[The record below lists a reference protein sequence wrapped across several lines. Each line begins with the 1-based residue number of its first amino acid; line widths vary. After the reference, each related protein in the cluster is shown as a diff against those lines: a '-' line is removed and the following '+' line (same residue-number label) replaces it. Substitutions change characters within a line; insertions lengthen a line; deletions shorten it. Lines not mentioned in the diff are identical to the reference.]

1 MRGLLRS
8 LSSFVNGSMKRLAYI
23 LFCLPLFSAVSVSAQ
38 QKKLAQTAMKFL
50 SVSVSPRAAG
60 LGDALTAIEH
70 GSASL
75 FYNPSGMAWQ
85 ESNIDVNIGQTQW
98 IAEIDYSAGSLSFRP
113 GSGRLGVIG
122 FSFLMVD
129 YGVLEETIRFDNED
143 GFLDLGTFSPSAW
156 SFGVGYA
163 RMLSERFSVGAHF
176 KLANQF
182 LANSVS
188 GVTGP
193 DEYERDKVEER
204 VLAYDFGVLYKTG
217 FRSLNFA
224 VSARNFA
231 PEITF
236 SEESVAL
243 PLTLNIGVSM
253 NMMDFIDQGSSVHQ
267 LLFSVDASN
276 PRDFSE
282 QIKIGTEY
290 VFLNTFILRAGY
302 VFPTDEQ
309 GVSFGVG
316 LKQSLRRF
324 GFGADYSYTDFGILS
339 NVQRLAIRF
348 SL

>member
-1 MRGLLRS
+1 
-8 LSSFVNGSMKRLAYI
+8 MKRWMYI
-23 LFCLPLFSAVSVSAQ
+23 LLFLPLFTAVSVSAQ

-85 ESNIDVNIGQTQW
+85 ESNLDVAVGQTQW
-98 IAEIDYSAGSLSFRP
+98 IAEINYSVGSISFRP
-113 GSGRLGVIG
+113 GSGHLGVIG
-122 FSFLMVD
+122 FSFVMVD
-129 YGVLEETIRFDNED
+129 YGELEETIRFDND
-143 GFLDLGTFSPSAW
+143 QGFLDVGTFSPSAW
-156 SFGVGYA
+156 SFGIGYA
-163 RMLSERFSVGAHF
+163 RKLSERFSVGAQF
-176 KLANQF
+176 KWANQF
-182 LANSVS
+182 LANSVM
-188 GVTGP
+188 GIADGGDYVR
-193 DEYERDKVEER
+193 ENIEEG

-253 NMMDFIDQGSSVHQ
+253 NMVDLFTQGANMHQ
-267 LLFSVDASN
+267 LLLSIDASN

-282 QIKIGTEY
+282 QIKVGTEY

-302 VFPTDEQ
+302 AFPTDEQ
-309 GVSFGVG
+309 GFSVGLG

-324 GFGADYSYTDFGILS
+324 GFGADYSFTDFGVLS
-339 NVQRLAIRF
+339 NVQRLAVRF

>member
-1 MRGLLRS
+1 MS
-8 LSSFVNGSMKRLAYI
+8 LSVNGSMKRWMYI
-23 LFCLPLFSAVSVSAQ
+23 LLFLTLFTTVSVSAQ

-85 ESNIDVNIGQTQW
+85 ESNLDIVVGQTQW
-98 IAEIDYSAGSLSFRP
+98 IAEINYSMGSISFRP

-122 FSFLMVD
+122 LSFLMVD
-129 YGVLEETIRFDNED
+129 YGDLEETIRFDND
-143 GFLDLGTFSPSAW
+143 QGFLDVGTFSPSAW
-156 SFGVGYA
+156 SFGIGYA
-163 RMLSERFSVGAHF
+163 RKLSDRFSVGAQF
-176 KLANQF
+176 KWANQY
-182 LANSVS
+182 LANSVM
-188 GVTGP
+188 GIDDGGDYVR
-193 DEYERDKVEER
+193 ENVEEG
-204 VLAYDFGVLYKTG
+204 VFAYDFGVLYKTG

-236 SEESVAL
+236 SEESVTL

-253 NMMDFIDQGSSVHQ
+253 NMMDLMDRGSRMHQ
-267 LLFSVDASN
+267 LLLSIDASN
-276 PRDFSE
+276 PRDFPE
-282 QIKIGTEY
+282 QIKVGTEY

-302 VFPTDEQ
+302 AFPTDEQ
-309 GVSFGVG
+309 GFSVGLG

-324 GFGADYSYTDFGILS
+324 GFGADYSFTDFGVLS

>member
-1 MRGLLRS
+1 MHRR
-8 LSSFVNGSMKRLAYI
+8 FQYI
-23 LFCLPLFSAVSVSAQ
+23 LLLLLLLAVPASAQ

-50 SVSVSPRAAG
+50 SVSVDPRAAA
-60 LGDALTAIEH
+60 LGDALTAIDH

-85 ESNIDVNIGQTQW
+85 ESNFDLALGQTQW
-98 IAEIDYSAGSLSFRP
+98 IAEINYSTGSVSFRP
-113 GSGRLGVIG
+113 GSGRFGVIG

-129 YGVLEETIRFDNED
+129 YGELEETIRFDND
-143 GFLDLGTFSPSAW
+143 QGFLDIGTFSPSAW

-163 RMLSERFSVGAHF
+163 RKLSDRFSVGAQF
-176 KLANQF
+176 KLANQY
-182 LANSVS
+182 LADS
-188 GVTGP
+188 VTGIASE
-193 DEYERDKVEER
+193 DEYERDNVEER

-217 FRSLNFA
+217 FQSLNFA

-253 NMMDFIDQGSSVHQ
+253 NMMDLIDYGSSMHQ
-267 LLFSVDASN
+267 LMLSVDASN

-282 QIKIGTEY
+282 QIKLGTEY
-290 VFLNTFILRAGY
+290 TFLQTFILRAGY
-302 VFPTDEQ
+302 SFPADEQ
-309 GVSFGVG
+309 GLSFGFG
-316 LKQSLRRF
+316 LTQSLRGF

-339 NVQRLAIRF
+339 NVHRLSIRF

>member
-1 MRGLLRS
+1 
-8 LSSFVNGSMKRLAYI
+8 MKRWTYI
-23 LFCLPLFSAVSVSAQ
+23 LLMFSLLTAISASAQ

-50 SVSVSPRAAG
+50 SVSVDPRAAA
-60 LGDALTAIEH
+60 LGDALTAIDH

-85 ESNIDVNIGQTQW
+85 ESNLDVIVGQTQW
-98 IAEIDYSAGSLSFRP
+98 IAGINYSMGGLSFRP
-113 GSGRLGVIG
+113 GRGRLGVIG
-122 FSFLMVD
+122 FSFVMVD
-129 YGVLEETIRFDNED
+129 YGELEETIRFDND
-143 GFLDLGTFSPSAW
+143 QGFLDVGTFSPSAW

-163 RMLSERFSVGAHF
+163 RTLSDRFSVGVQF
-176 KLANQF
+176 KWASQF
-182 LANSVS
+182 LASSVTS
-188 GVTGP
+188 IGEGG
-193 DEYERDKVEER
+193 EYVREKAEEG

-253 NMMDFIDQGSSVHQ
+253 NMMDLIDRGSSAHQ
-267 LLFSVDASN
+267 LLLSVDATN

-282 QIKIGTEY
+282 QVKVGTEY
-290 VFLNTFILRAGY
+290 VFIDTFVLRAGY
-302 VFPTDEQ
+302 AFPSDEQ
-309 GVSFGVG
+309 GVSFGLG
-316 LKQSLRRF
+316 LKQSFRRF

>member
-1 MRGLLRS
+1 
-8 LSSFVNGSMKRLAYI
+8 MKQWCYI
-23 LFCLPLFSAVSVSAQ
+23 LLMFSVCTAVPVSAQ

-50 SVSVSPRAAG
+50 SVSVDPRAAA
-60 LGDALTAIEH
+60 LGDALTAVDH
-70 GSASL
+70 GAASL

-85 ESNIDVNIGQTQW
+85 ETNLDIILGQTQW
-98 IAEIDYSAGSLSFRP
+98 IAEINYSMGGLSFRP

-129 YGVLEETIRFDNED
+129 YGDLEETIRFDND
-143 GFLDLGTFSPSAW
+143 QGFLDVGTFSPSAW
-156 SFGVGYA
+156 SFGAGYA
-163 RMLSERFSVGAHF
+163 RKLSDQFSVGVQF
-176 KLANQF
+176 KWANQY
-182 LANSVS
+182 LANSV
-188 GVTGP
+188 TGI
-193 DEYERDKVEER
+193 DAEGEYVRENIEEG
-204 VLAYDFGVLYKTG
+204 VLADDFGVLYRTG

-236 SEESVAL
+236 SEEGVAL
-243 PLTLNIGVSM
+243 PLALNIGVSM
-253 NMMDFIDQGSSVHQ
+253 NMMDLIDRGSNMHK
-267 LLFSVDASN
+267 LLLSVDATN

-282 QIKIGTEY
+282 QIKVGTEY
-290 VFLNTFILRAGY
+290 TFLNTFTLRAGY

-309 GVSFGVG
+309 GISFGLG

>member
-1 MRGLLRS
+1 
-8 LSSFVNGSMKRLAYI
+8 MKRWINI
-23 LFCLPLFSAVSVSAQ
+23 LLLLPLFTAVSVSAQ

-85 ESNIDVNIGQTQW
+85 ESNLDIVVGQTQW
-98 IAEIDYSAGSLSFRP
+98 IAEINYSMGSISFRP
-113 GSGRLGVIG
+113 GSGRMGVIG
-122 FSFLMVD
+122 FSFVMVD
-129 YGVLEETIRFDNED
+129 YGELEETIRFDND
-143 GFLDLGTFSPSAW
+143 QGFLDVGTFSPSAW

-163 RMLSERFSVGAHF
+163 RKLSDRFSVGAQF
-176 KLANQF
+176 KWANQF
-182 LANSVS
+182 LANSVM
-188 GVTGP
+188 GIDDGG
-193 DEYERDKVEER
+193 DYLRENVEEG

-253 NMMDFIDQGSSVHQ
+253 DMMDLIAQGTNMHQ
-267 LLFSVDASN
+267 LLLSVDASN

-282 QIKIGTEY
+282 QIKVGTEY

-302 VFPTDEQ
+302 AFPTDEQ
-309 GVSFGVG
+309 GFSVGLG

-324 GFGADYSYTDFGILS
+324 GFGADYSFTDFGVLS

>member
-1 MRGLLRS
+1 
-8 LSSFVNGSMKRLAYI
+8 MKRWMYI
-23 LFCLPLFSAVSVSAQ
+23 LLVFGLFAGEPVAAQ
-38 QKKLAQTAMKFL
+38 QEKLAQTAMKFL
-50 SVSVSPRAAG
+50 SVSVDPRAAA
-60 LGDALTAIEH
+60 LGDALTAVDH
-70 GSASL
+70 GAASL

-85 ESNIDVNIGQTQW
+85 ESNLDVILGQTQW
-98 IAEIDYSAGSLSFRP
+98 IAEINYSMGSLSFRP

-129 YGVLEETIRFDNED
+129 YGELEETVRFDND
-143 GFLDLGTFSPSAW
+143 QGFLDVGTFSPSAW

-163 RMLSERFSVGAHF
+163 RKLSDQFSVGAQF
-176 KLANQF
+176 KWANQY
-182 LANSVS
+182 LADS
-188 GVTGP
+188 VTGIN
-193 DEYERDKVEER
+193 DAGEYAREEIEEG

-231 PEITF
+231 SEIVF

-253 NMMDFIDQGSSVHQ
+253 NMMDLIHQGSSMHQ
-267 LLFSVDASN
+267 LLLSVDASN

-290 VFLNTFILRAGY
+290 IFLNRFILRAGY

-309 GVSFGVG
+309 GISFGLG
-316 LKQSLRRF
+316 IKQSLRRF

>member
-1 MRGLLRS
+1 MHRR
-8 LSSFVNGSMKRLAYI
+8 FQYI
-23 LFCLPLFSAVSVSAQ
+23 LLLLLLLAVPASAQ

-50 SVSVSPRAAG
+50 SVSVDPRAAA
-60 LGDALTAIEH
+60 LGDALTAIDH

-85 ESNIDVNIGQTQW
+85 ESNFDLALGQTQW
-98 IAEIDYSAGSLSFRP
+98 IAEINYSMGSVSFRL
-113 GSGRLGVIG
+113 GSGRFGVIG

-129 YGVLEETIRFDNED
+129 YGELEETIRFDND
-143 GFLDLGTFSPSAW
+143 QGFLDIGTFSPSAW

-163 RMLSERFSVGAHF
+163 RKLSDRFSVGAQF

-182 LANSVS
+182 LANSVA
-188 GVTGP
+188 GIDGEG
-193 DEYERDKVEER
+193 EYMRDNVEGR

-217 FRSLNFA
+217 FQSLNFA

-253 NMMDFIDQGSSVHQ
+253 NMMDLIDYGSQMHQ
-267 LLFSVDASN
+267 LLLSVDASN

-282 QIKIGTEY
+282 QIKLGTEY
-290 VFLNTFILRAGY
+290 IFLQTFILRAGY
-302 VFPTDEQ
+302 SFPADEQ
-309 GVSFGVG
+309 GLSFGFG
-316 LKQSLRRF
+316 LTQSLRGF

-339 NVQRLAIRF
+339 NVHRLSIRF

>member
-1 MRGLLRS
+1 M
-8 LSSFVNGSMKRLAYI
+8 
-23 LFCLPLFSAVSVSAQ
+23 FSVCTAVPVSAQ

-50 SVSVSPRAAG
+50 SVSVDPRAAA
-60 LGDALTAIEH
+60 LGDALTAVDH
-70 GSASL
+70 GAASL

-85 ESNIDVNIGQTQW
+85 ETNLDIILGQTQW
-98 IAEIDYSAGSLSFRP
+98 IAEINYSMGGLSFRP

-129 YGVLEETIRFDNED
+129 YGDLEETIRFDND
-143 GFLDLGTFSPSAW
+143 QGFLDVGTFSPSAW
-156 SFGVGYA
+156 SFGAGYA
-163 RMLSERFSVGAHF
+163 RKLSDQFSVGVQF
-176 KLANQF
+176 KWANQY
-182 LANSVS
+182 LANSV
-188 GVTGP
+188 TGI
-193 DEYERDKVEER
+193 DAEGEYVRENIEEG
-204 VLAYDFGVLYKTG
+204 VLAYDFGVLYRTG

-236 SEESVAL
+236 SEEGVAL
-243 PLTLNIGVSM
+243 PLALNIGVSM
-253 NMMDFIDQGSSVHQ
+253 NMMDLIDRGSNMHK
-267 LLFSVDASN
+267 LLLSVDATN

-282 QIKIGTEY
+282 QIKVGTEY
-290 VFLNTFILRAGY
+290 TFLNTFTLRAGY

-309 GVSFGVG
+309 GISFGLG

>member
-1 MRGLLRS
+1 
-8 LSSFVNGSMKRLAYI
+8 MKRWMYI
-23 LFCLPLFSAVSVSAQ
+23 LLFLPLFTAVSVSAQ

-85 ESNIDVNIGQTQW
+85 ESNLDIVVGQTQW
-98 IAEIDYSAGSLSFRP
+98 IAEINYSMGSISFRP

-122 FSFLMVD
+122 FSFVMVD
-129 YGVLEETIRFDNED
+129 YGELEETIRFDND
-143 GFLDLGTFSPSAW
+143 QGFLDVGTFSPSAW

-163 RMLSERFSVGAHF
+163 RKLSERFSVGAQF
-176 KLANQF
+176 KWANQF
-182 LANSVS
+182 LANSVM
-188 GVTGP
+188 GIDDGG
-193 DEYERDKVEER
+193 DYLRENVEEG

-253 NMMDFIDQGSSVHQ
+253 NMIDLFAQGANMHQ
-267 LLFSVDASN
+267 LLLSIDASN

-282 QIKIGTEY
+282 QIKVGTEY

-302 VFPTDEQ
+302 AFPADEQ
-309 GVSFGVG
+309 GFSVGLG

-324 GFGADYSYTDFGILS
+324 GFGADYSFTDFGVLS

>member
-1 MRGLLRS
+1 
-8 LSSFVNGSMKRLAYI
+8 MKRWAAI
-23 LFCLPLFSAVSVSAQ
+23 LILLPLLTALPVSAQ
-38 QKKLAQTAMKFL
+38 QEKLAQTTMKFL
-50 SVSVSPRAAG
+50 SVSVSPRAAA
-60 LGDALTAIEH
+60 LGDALTAIDH

-85 ESNIDVNIGQTQW
+85 ESNLDVALGQMQW
-98 IAEIDYSAGSLSFRP
+98 IAEINYSMGSLSFRP
-113 GSGRLGVIG
+113 GSGRLGVLG
-122 FSFLMVD
+122 FSFVMVD
-129 YGVLEETIRFDNED
+129 YGELEETIRFDNEQ
-143 GFLDLGTFSPSAW
+143 GFLDVGTFSPSAW

-163 RMLSERFSVGAHF
+163 RKFSDRFSVGGHV
-176 KLANQF
+176 KWANQY

-188 GVTGP
+188 AINDAG
-193 DEYERDKVEER
+193 EYMRENVEEG

-253 NMMDFIDQGSSVHQ
+253 DMMDMIMQGSNMHQ
-267 LLFSVDASN
+267 LLLSVDAAN

-282 QIKIGTEY
+282 QIKAGMEY

-302 VFPTDEQ
+302 AFPTDAQ
-309 GVSFGVG
+309 GFSVGLG

-339 NVQRLAIRF
+339 NVQRLAIRL

>member
-1 MRGLLRS
+1 
-8 LSSFVNGSMKRLAYI
+8 MKRWAAI
-23 LFCLPLFSAVSVSAQ
+23 LILMPLLTALPVSAQ
-38 QKKLAQTAMKFL
+38 QEKLAQTTMKFL
-50 SVSVSPRAAG
+50 SVSVSPRAAA
-60 LGDALTAIEH
+60 LGDALTAIDH

-85 ESNIDVNIGQTQW
+85 ESNLDVALGQMQW
-98 IAEIDYSAGSLSFRP
+98 IAEINYSMGSLSFRP
-113 GSGRLGVIG
+113 GSGRLGVLG
-122 FSFLMVD
+122 FSFVMVD
-129 YGVLEETIRFDNED
+129 YGELEETIRFDNEQ
-143 GFLDLGTFSPSAW
+143 GFLDVGNFSPSAW

-163 RMLSERFSVGAHF
+163 RKFSDRFSVGGHI
-176 KLANQF
+176 KWANQY

-188 GVTGP
+188 AIDDAG
-193 DEYERDKVEER
+193 EYTREKVEEG

-253 NMMDFIDQGSSVHQ
+253 DMMDVIMQGSNMHQ
-267 LLFSVDASN
+267 LLLSVDAAN

-282 QIKIGTEY
+282 QIKAGMEY

-302 VFPTDEQ
+302 AFPTDEQ
-309 GVSFGVG
+309 GFSVGLG

-339 NVQRLAIRF
+339 NVQRLAIRL

>member
-1 MRGLLRS
+1 MTRRLHILL
-8 LSSFVNGSMKRLAYI
+8 LLL
-23 LFCLPLFSAVSVSAQ
+23 LFTAVSASAQ

-50 SVSVSPRAAG
+50 SVSVDPRAAA
-60 LGDALTAIEH
+60 LGDALTAIDH
-70 GSASL
+70 GSSSL

-85 ESNIDVNIGQTQW
+85 ESYIDLALGQTQW
-98 IAEIDYSAGSLSFRP
+98 IADINYSVGSLSIRP
-113 GSGRLGVIG
+113 GSGRFGVIG
-122 FSFLMVD
+122 FSFIMVD
-129 YGVLEETIRFDNED
+129 YGDLEETIRFNNDQ
-143 GFLDLGTFSPSAW
+143 GFLDIGTFSPSAW

-163 RMLSERFSVGAHF
+163 RKLSDRFSVGAQF
-176 KLANQF
+176 KLANQY

-188 GVTGP
+188 GIDDAG
-193 DEYERDKVEER
+193 DYMRENAEQR

-253 NMMDFIDQGSSVHQ
+253 DVMDLISQGSRIHQ
-267 LLFSVDASN
+267 LLLSVDAAN

-282 QIKIGTEY
+282 QIKVGTEY
-290 VFLNTFILRAGY
+290 VFLRTFILRAGY
-302 VFPTDEQ
+302 TFPTDEQ
-309 GVSFGVG
+309 GVTFGFG

-324 GFGADYSYTDFGILS
+324 GFGADYSYTDFGNLP
-339 NVQRLAIRF
+339 NVHRLAIRF

>member
-1 MRGLLRS
+1 
-8 LSSFVNGSMKRLAYI
+8 MKRWAAI
-23 LFCLPLFSAVSVSAQ
+23 LILLPLLTALPVSAQ
-38 QKKLAQTAMKFL
+38 QEKLAQTTMKFL
-50 SVSVSPRAAG
+50 SVSVSPRAAA
-60 LGDALTAIEH
+60 LGDALTAIDH

-85 ESNIDVNIGQTQW
+85 ESNLDVALGQMQW
-98 IAEIDYSAGSLSFRP
+98 IAEINYSMGSLSFRP
-113 GSGRLGVIG
+113 GSGRLGVLG
-122 FSFLMVD
+122 FSFVMVD
-129 YGVLEETIRFDNED
+129 YGELEETIRFDNEQ
-143 GFLDLGTFSPSAW
+143 GFLDVGNFSPSAW

-163 RMLSERFSVGAHF
+163 RKFSDRFSVGGHV
-176 KLANQF
+176 KWANQY

-188 GVTGP
+188 AIDDAG
-193 DEYERDKVEER
+193 EYTREKVEEG

-253 NMMDFIDQGSSVHQ
+253 DMMDVIMQGSNMHQ
-267 LLFSVDASN
+267 LLLSVDAAN

-282 QIKIGTEY
+282 QIKAGMEY

-302 VFPTDEQ
+302 AFPTDEQ
-309 GVSFGVG
+309 GFSVGLG

-339 NVQRLAIRF
+339 NVQRLAIRL

>member
-1 MRGLLRS
+1 
-8 LSSFVNGSMKRLAYI
+8 MKQWCYI
-23 LFCLPLFSAVSVSAQ
+23 LLMFSVCTAVPVSAQ

-50 SVSVSPRAAG
+50 SVSVDPRAAA
-60 LGDALTAIEH
+60 LGDALTAVDH
-70 GSASL
+70 GAASL

-85 ESNIDVNIGQTQW
+85 ETNLDIILGQTQW
-98 IAEIDYSAGSLSFRP
+98 IAEINYSMGGLSFRP

-129 YGVLEETIRFDNED
+129 YGDLEETIRFDND
-143 GFLDLGTFSPSAW
+143 QGFLDVGTFSPSAW
-156 SFGVGYA
+156 SFGAGYA
-163 RMLSERFSVGAHF
+163 RKLSDQFSVGVQF
-176 KLANQF
+176 KWANQY
-182 LANSVS
+182 LANSV
-188 GVTGP
+188 TGI
-193 DEYERDKVEER
+193 DAEGEYVRENIEEG
-204 VLAYDFGVLYKTG
+204 VLAYDFGVLYRTG

-236 SEESVAL
+236 SEEGVAL
-243 PLTLNIGVSM
+243 PLALNIGVSM
-253 NMMDFIDQGSSVHQ
+253 NMMDLIDRGSNMHK
-267 LLFSVDASN
+267 LLLSVDATN

-282 QIKIGTEY
+282 QIKVGTEY
-290 VFLNTFILRAGY
+290 TFLNTFTLRAGY

-309 GVSFGVG
+309 GISFGLG

>member
-1 MRGLLRS
+1 
-8 LSSFVNGSMKRLAYI
+8 MKRWMYI
-23 LFCLPLFSAVSVSAQ
+23 LLFLPLFTAVSVSAQ

-85 ESNIDVNIGQTQW
+85 ESNLDIVVGQTQW
-98 IAEIDYSAGSLSFRP
+98 IAEINYSMGSISFRP

-122 FSFLMVD
+122 FSFVMVD
-129 YGVLEETIRFDNED
+129 YGELEETIRFDND
-143 GFLDLGTFSPSAW
+143 QGFLDVGTFSPSAW

-163 RMLSERFSVGAHF
+163 RKLSDRFSVGAQF
-176 KLANQF
+176 KWANQF
-182 LANSVS
+182 LANSVM
-188 GVTGP
+188 GIDDGG
-193 DEYERDKVEER
+193 DYLRENVEEG

-253 NMMDFIDQGSSVHQ
+253 NMMDLIAQGTNMHQ
-267 LLFSVDASN
+267 LLLSVDASN

-282 QIKIGTEY
+282 QIKVGTEY

-302 VFPTDEQ
+302 AFPTDEQ
-309 GVSFGVG
+309 GFSVGLG

-324 GFGADYSYTDFGILS
+324 GFGADYSFTDFGVLS

>member
-1 MRGLLRS
+1 
-8 LSSFVNGSMKRLAYI
+8 MKRWMYI
-23 LFCLPLFSAVSVSAQ
+23 LLVFGLFAGEPVAAQ
-38 QKKLAQTAMKFL
+38 QEKLAQTAMKFL
-50 SVSVSPRAAG
+50 SVSVDPRAAA
-60 LGDALTAIEH
+60 LGDALTAVDH
-70 GSASL
+70 GAASL

-85 ESNIDVNIGQTQW
+85 ESNLDVILGQTQW
-98 IAEIDYSAGSLSFRP
+98 IAEINYSMGSLSFRP

-129 YGVLEETIRFDNED
+129 YGELEETVRFDND
-143 GFLDLGTFSPSAW
+143 QGFLDVGTFSPSAW

-163 RMLSERFSVGAHF
+163 RKLSDQFSVGAQF
-176 KLANQF
+176 KWANQY
-182 LANSVS
+182 LADS
-188 GVTGP
+188 VTGIN
-193 DEYERDKVEER
+193 DAGEYAREEIEEA

-231 PEITF
+231 SEIVF

-253 NMMDFIDQGSSVHQ
+253 NMMDLIHQGSSMHQ
-267 LLFSVDASN
+267 LLLSVDASN

-290 VFLNTFILRAGY
+290 IFLKRFILRAGY

-309 GVSFGVG
+309 GISFGLG
-316 LKQSLRRF
+316 IKQSLRRF

>member
-1 MRGLLRS
+1 M
-8 LSSFVNGSMKRLAYI
+8 I
-23 LFCLPLFSAVSVSAQ
+23 
-38 QKKLAQTAMKFL
+38 
-50 SVSVSPRAAG
+50 RA
-60 LGDALTAIEH
+60 
-70 GSASL
+70 
-75 FYNPSGMAWQ
+75 
-85 ESNIDVNIGQTQW
+85 
-98 IAEIDYSAGSLSFRP
+98 
-113 GSGRLGVIG
+113 
-122 FSFLMVD
+122 
-129 YGVLEETIRFDNED
+129 
-143 GFLDLGTFSPSAW
+143 FLDVGTFSPSAW

-163 RMLSERFSVGAHF
+163 RKLSDQFSVGAQF
-176 KLANQF
+176 KWANQY
-182 LANSVS
+182 LADS
-188 GVTGP
+188 VTGIN
-193 DEYERDKVEER
+193 DAGEYAREEIEEA

-231 PEITF
+231 SEIVF

-253 NMMDFIDQGSSVHQ
+253 NMMDLIHQGSSMHQ
-267 LLFSVDASN
+267 LLLSVDASN

-290 VFLNTFILRAGY
+290 IFLKRFILRAGY

-309 GVSFGVG
+309 GISFGLG
-316 LKQSLRRF
+316 IKQSLRRF

>member
-1 MRGLLRS
+1 M
-8 LSSFVNGSMKRLAYI
+8 YI
-23 LFCLPLFSAVSVSAQ
+23 LLFLPLFTAVSVSAQ

-85 ESNIDVNIGQTQW
+85 ESNLDIVVGQTQW
-98 IAEIDYSAGSLSFRP
+98 IAEINYSMGSISFRP

-122 FSFLMVD
+122 FSFVMVD
-129 YGVLEETIRFDNED
+129 YGELEETIRFDND
-143 GFLDLGTFSPSAW
+143 QGFLDVGTFSPSAW

-163 RMLSERFSVGAHF
+163 RKLSERFSMGAQF
-176 KLANQF
+176 KWANQF
-182 LANSVS
+182 LANSV
-188 GVTGP
+188 TGI
-193 DEYERDKVEER
+193 DDGGDYLRENVEEG

-253 NMMDFIDQGSSVHQ
+253 NMMDLFAQGTNMHQ
-267 LLFSVDASN
+267 LLLSIDASN

-282 QIKIGTEY
+282 QIKVGTEY
-290 VFLNTFILRAGY
+290 IFLNTFILRAGY
-302 VFPTDEQ
+302 AFPTDEQ
-309 GVSFGVG
+309 GFSVGLG

-324 GFGADYSYTDFGILS
+324 GFGADYSFTDFGVLS

>member
-1 MRGLLRS
+1 MAM
-8 LSSFVNGSMKRLAYI
+8 FPVI
-23 LFCLPLFSAVSVSAQ
+23 SVSAQ
-38 QKKLAQTAMKFL
+38 QKKLAQTTMKFL
-50 SVSVSPRAAG
+50 SVSVDPRAAG
-60 LGDALTAIEH
+60 LGDALTAIDH

-75 FYNPSGMAWQ
+75 FYNPGGMAWQ
-85 ESNIDVNIGQTQW
+85 ESTLDVMVGQTQW
-98 IAEIDYSAGSLSFRP
+98 IANINYSMGSLSFRP

-122 FSFLMVD
+122 FSFVMVD
-129 YGVLEETIRFDNED
+129 YGDLEETIRFNNDQ
-143 GFLDLGTFSPSAW
+143 GFLDVGTFSPSAW

-163 RMLSERFSVGAHF
+163 RKLSDQFSVGGQL
-176 KLANQF
+176 KWANQY

-188 GVTGP
+188 RITDGGDYVR
-193 DEYERDKVEER
+193 ENVEER

-231 PEITF
+231 REIVF
-236 SEESVAL
+236 SEEGVAL

-253 NMMDFIDQGSSVHQ
+253 NLMDFFAVENKLHQ
-267 LLFSVDASN
+267 LLFSIDASN

-282 QIKIGTEY
+282 QIKFGTEY
-290 VFLNTFILRAGY
+290 VFLGTFLLRAGY
-302 VFPTDEQ
+302 AFPADEQ
-309 GVSFGVG
+309 GISLGLG

-324 GFGADYSYTDFGILS
+324 KFGADYSYTDFGVLS

>member
-1 MRGLLRS
+1 MS
-8 LSSFVNGSMKRLAYI
+8 LSVNGSMKRWMYI
-23 LFCLPLFSAVSVSAQ
+23 LLFLPLFTVVSVSAQ

-85 ESNIDVNIGQTQW
+85 ESNIDVNVGQTRW
-98 IAEIDYSAGSLSFRP
+98 IAEIDYSMGSLSFRP
-113 GSGRLGVIG
+113 GSGRFGVIG

-129 YGVLEETIRFDNED
+129 YGELEETIRFDNED
-143 GFLDLGTFSPSAW
+143 GFLDMGTFSPSAW

-163 RMLSERFSVGAHF
+163 RTLSDRFSVGAHF
-176 KLANQF
+176 KLANQY

-188 GVTGP
+188 GIDGAG
-193 DEYERDKVEER
+193 EYERENVEER

-309 GVSFGVG
+309 GISFGLG

>member
-1 MRGLLRS
+1 M
-8 LSSFVNGSMKRLAYI
+8 
-23 LFCLPLFSAVSVSAQ
+23 
-38 QKKLAQTAMKFL
+38 
-50 SVSVSPRAAG
+50 
-60 LGDALTAIEH
+60 
-70 GSASL
+70 
-75 FYNPSGMAWQ
+75 
-85 ESNIDVNIGQTQW
+85 
-98 IAEIDYSAGSLSFRP
+98 
-113 GSGRLGVIG
+113 GVIG
-122 FSFLMVD
+122 FSFVMVD
-129 YGVLEETIRFDNED
+129 YGELEETIRFDND
-143 GFLDLGTFSPSAW
+143 QGFLDVGTFSPSAW

-163 RMLSERFSVGAHF
+163 RKLSERFSVGAQF
-176 KLANQF
+176 KWANQF
-182 LANSVS
+182 LANSV
-188 GVTGP
+188 TGI
-193 DEYERDKVEER
+193 DDGGDYLRENVEEG

-253 NMMDFIDQGSSVHQ
+253 DMMDLIAQGTNMHQ
-267 LLFSVDASN
+267 LLLSVDASN

-282 QIKIGTEY
+282 QIKVGTEY

-302 VFPTDEQ
+302 AFPTDEQ
-309 GVSFGVG
+309 GFSVGLG

-324 GFGADYSYTDFGILS
+324 GFGADYSFTDFGVLS